1 MLVLEFCLGHS
12 RMFVFSLVQQPSV
25 CIAAMTI
32 LLPLRAVCLCPADGA
47 GSLQSNTPDA
57 ASISSQHQGTTSN
70 NQKAPDALSIWGE
83 EDFVIGKI
91 PEDPPPFEL
100 CH

>member
-1 MLVLEFCLGHS
+1 M
-12 RMFVFSLVQQPSV
+12 
-25 CIAAMTI
+25 AMT
-32 LLPLRAVCLCPADGA
+32 LALPFRVICDCPADGA
-47 GSLQSNTPDA
+47 RSLQSNTPDA
-57 ASISSQHQGTTSN
+57 ASNSLQHQGTISSI
-70 NQKAPDALSIWGE
+70 QKDVSCIWDD

>member
-12 RMFVFSLVQQPSV
+12 RMFVSSLAQQASV
-25 CIAAMTI
+25 CIAAMT
-32 LLPLRAVCLCPADGA
+32 LFLPEQCVCPADGA

-70 NQKAPDALSIWGE
+70 NQKAPDALSIWDE

>member
-1 MLVLEFCLGHS
+1 MTRQYVRLFTLATV
-12 RMFVFSLVQQPSV
+12 QPSV
-25 CIAAMTI
+25 CIATVT
-32 LLPLRAVCLCPADGA
+32 LVLPFRAVCVCPADGA

-57 ASISSQHQGTTSN
+57 ASNSLQHQGAIASN
-70 NQKAPDALSIWGE
+70 QNTHDASGTWDD

>member
-12 RMFVFSLVQQPSV
+12 RMFVSSLAQQASV
-25 CIAAMTI
+25 CIAAMT
-32 LLPLRAVCLCPADGA
+32 LFLPEQCVCPADGA

-57 ASISSQHQGTTSN
+57 ASNSLQHQGTIASD
-70 NQKAPDALSIWGE
+70 QKAHDASCIWDD